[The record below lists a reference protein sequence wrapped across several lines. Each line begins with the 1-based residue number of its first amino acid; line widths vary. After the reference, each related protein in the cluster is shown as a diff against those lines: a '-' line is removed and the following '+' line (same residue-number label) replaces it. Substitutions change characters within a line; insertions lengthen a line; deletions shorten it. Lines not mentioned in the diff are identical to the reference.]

1 MADASFSDGGERPLR
16 LWVADAEDLRIAS
29 ALCQDAVLGGGDM
42 RWQRGAGRFVL
53 LLRRFR
59 WEDPARRTERVQ
71 CLATFREVRRV
82 GRQGIDP
89 RDPDLV
95 LSLLSIEWEP
105 GEDAE
110 GRAVLTFAGDGAV
123 ALDCDCLDL
132 TLRDVSRPYEAPS
145 GMRPSH
151 PE

>member
-16 LWVADAEDLRIAS
+16 LWVTDAEDLRIAS
-29 ALCQDAVLGGGDM
+29 ALCQDAVLSGTEM

-71 CLATFREVRRV
+71 CLVTFREVRRAA
-82 GRQGIDP
+82 RQGIDP

-95 LSLLSIEWEP
+95 LSLLALSWEP
-105 GEDAE
+105 GEDAA

-132 TLRDVSRPYEAPS
+132 VLSDVSRPYEAPS
-145 GMRPSH
+145 GRRPAH